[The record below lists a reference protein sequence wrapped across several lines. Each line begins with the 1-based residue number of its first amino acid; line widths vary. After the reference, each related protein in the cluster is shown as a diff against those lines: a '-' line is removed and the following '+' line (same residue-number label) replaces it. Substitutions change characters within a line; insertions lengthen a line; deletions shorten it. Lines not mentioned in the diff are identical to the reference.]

1 MSFKVAASRDGP
13 GGYGLQSGP
22 WGTPIG
28 ARGKQKW
35 EKFGAML
42 VNASVI
48 LGFFG

>member
-35 EKFGAML
+35 EKSATML
-42 VNASVI
+42 VNISGI
-48 LGFFG
+48 LGFW